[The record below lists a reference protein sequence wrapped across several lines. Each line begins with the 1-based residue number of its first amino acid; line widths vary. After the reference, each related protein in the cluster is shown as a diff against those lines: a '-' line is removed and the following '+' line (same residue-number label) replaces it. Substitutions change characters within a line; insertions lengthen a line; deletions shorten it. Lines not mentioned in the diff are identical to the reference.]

1 MRKLFFLSLIVLG
14 TLASQAQTTNVVNTN
29 TVPSSPT
36 TPTAPVAPA
45 APAPTKNSEDSI
57 SHKIKLIDEKI
68 ALIYEKE
75 KKTPLTEADFLRLD
89 RLQEARM
96 IAELRLQTGFGDTN
110 RLNELLAD
118 EINVATNL
126 NNAPSTPKTPS
137 SEEIIQN
144 TPLLPQSP
152 SIPTNS
158 PANLEEILHQ
168 VREDYQREN
177 NLSSMDTNNIPSEQ
191 NSLIDL
197 STQQPISPSHVINS
211 SLSNA
216 ASQTTSTLTDSQMEA
231 QIGLREDQIE
241 SYRNT
246 LTTFKTRIREL
257 NQKIE
262 TSQKEINSLIDQ
274 EFPDYSLI
282 FDHSRSIMD
291 MVYESAITQVE
302 LRRELRI
309 VLTEEQFKRWIQLN
323 RHSQQLSP
331 VVLNRFV
338 SAPQII
344 PNSEDGSLIYV
355 PMRLVPTQTQDGRT
369 INIATPLKS
378 TGNNLEELR

>member
-1 MRKLFFLSLIVLG
+1 MFQFDFRVG
-14 TLASQAQTTNVVNTN
+14 HEDVQACEH
-29 TVPSSPT
+29 
-36 TPTAPVAPA
+36 APGQHIG
-45 APAPTKNSEDSI
+45 N
-57 SHKIKLIDEKI
+57 
-68 ALIYEKE
+68 
-75 KKTPLTEADFLRLD
+75 
-89 RLQEARM
+89 
-96 IAELRLQTGFGDTN
+96 
-110 RLNELLAD
+110 
-118 EINVATNL
+118 
-126 NNAPSTPKTPS
+126 
-137 SEEIIQN
+137 
-144 TPLLPQSP
+144 
-152 SIPTNS
+152 
-158 PANLEEILHQ
+158 Q
-168 VREDYQREN
+168 V
-177 NLSSMDTNNIPSEQ
+177 
-191 NSLIDL
+191 
-197 STQQPISPSHVINS
+197 
-211 SLSNA
+211 
-216 ASQTTSTLTDSQMEA
+216 
-231 QIGLREDQIE
+231 
-241 SYRNT
+241 
-246 LTTFKTRIREL
+246 
-257 NQKIE
+257 
-262 TSQKEINSLIDQ
+262 DQ